1 VRSALCDK
9 NKTKGEKMKE
19 KKSITAYT
27 VKGAAVAALYVI
39 LTVLSAMMG
48 LSSGVIQ
55 LRLSEALCILP
66 VFMPEAVPGLFIGC
80 LISNLLAGGVIWDV
94 IFGAVTTLIGA
105 IGARL
110 LKRLPCGAI
119 FLATV
124 PTLLANAIIVPYVL
138 IYAYGVTDAY
148 WFLFTTV
155 GIGELVCASVGG
167 TALYFG
173 IRKLFK

>member
-1 VRSALCDK
+1 MIS
-9 NKTKGEKMKE
+9 
-19 KKSITAYT
+19 
-27 VKGAAVAALYVI
+27 ALYVAVTWLCSI
-39 LTVLSAMMG
+39 VG
-48 LSSGVIQ
+48 FSSGVIQ
-55 LRLSEALCILP
+55 FRLSEALCILP
-66 VFMPEAVPGLFIGC
+66 VFMPEAVPALFIGC
-80 LISNLLAGGVIWDV
+80 LLSNIIAGGVIWDI
-94 IFGAVTTLIGA
+94 IFGSIATLIGA

-110 LKRLPCGAI
+110 LRKLPCGAI